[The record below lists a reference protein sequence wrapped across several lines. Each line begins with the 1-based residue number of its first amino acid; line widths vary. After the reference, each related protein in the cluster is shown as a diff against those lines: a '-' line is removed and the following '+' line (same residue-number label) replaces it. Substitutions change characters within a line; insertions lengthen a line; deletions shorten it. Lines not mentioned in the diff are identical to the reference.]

1 MTERRYTEAQIAEI
15 LQRATETPPQGMGA
29 ADGLTLREL
38 QEIGREVG
46 IPATAIARAAQSVDL
61 PVPLTARRFLGIPY
75 SVSHTVALEREL
87 SDAEWER
94 LVVDL
99 RETFDARGRVRIEGG
114 LRQWTNGNLH
124 VFVEPTSS
132 GDRLRMRTTKGD
144 AVGMLMLGLTSM
156 GVSIAALAGAAMQGA
171 LGDTGM
177 VVALATLGLA
187 GAAAF
192 VSRALVLPRW
202 AETRKLQ
209 MEDVGERVGGEGRG

>member
-15 LQRATETPPQGMGA
+15 LQRATETPPQGVGA
-29 ADGLTLREL
+29 ADGLTLTEL

-61 PVPLTARRFLGIPY
+61 PAPITSRRFLGLPF
-75 SVSHTVALEREL
+75 SVSHTVALGREL

-124 VFVEPTSS
+124 AFIEPTPS

-144 AVGMLMLGLTSM
+144 AVGMLTLGLTSM
-156 GVSIAALAGAAMQGA
+156 GVSIVALAGAAMQGA
-171 LGDTGM
+171 MADTGAM
-177 VVALATLGLA
+177 VALATLGLA

-202 AETRKLQ
+202 AATRRQQ
-209 MEDVGERVGGEGRG
+209 MEDVGERAAGG